1 MSPSL
6 DAAADPVRP
15 ENGED
20 DGEQYEA
27 VEEAEHHRREE
38 HLQFQTKRKG
48 MGDISD
54 SNITGLHKT
63 FVSRVC
69 ENCTKCCVPLLNE
82 GKCQMRSPPGG
93 STGPISSKQVC
104 VDPIS

>member
-69 ENCTKCCVPLLNE
+69 ENCTKCCVPFFL
-82 GKCQMRSPPGG
+82 
-93 STGPISSKQVC
+93 T
-104 VDPIS
+104 